1 MLTRR
6 HANERIAL
14 FLHGLGERL
23 GHIGQSPLQF
33 RLAMSRE
40 DLASYLGLEFVTV
53 SRGFTRLQDDGVIAA
68 SGRRVDVLEPVAL
81 ARRGHGGDP
90 PEEQRRRAGTTPPTR
105 RRGAAPPRRENGRAP
120 RRRR

>member
-40 DLASYLGLEFVTV
+40 DIASYLGLAFETV

-68 SGRRVDVLEPVAL
+68 SGRRVEVLDPAEL
-81 ARRGHGGDP
+81 ARLAPGGRS
-90 PEEQRRRAGTTPPTR
+90 EARRVGKKGVSTCRY
-105 RRGAAPPRRENGRAP
+105 RGAR
-120 RRRR
+120 